1 MQSPYGVIELEAEDA
16 DELPLTFVA
25 TTEKVY
31 AVPALNPVKVHDVLL
46 VFTQFAGGVTKG
58 EEVTV

>member
-1 MQSPYGVIELEAEDA
+1 
-16 DELPLTFVA
+16 VA